1 MIHENE
7 FFYENPDMYDA
18 YLKLES
24 FRNDHISQ
32 SIEEQSD
39 KSIIVGKTNVLR
51 EQMHWNAQNNK
62 EVFHKPRISVRPM
75 II

>member
-7 FFYENPDMYDA
+7 FFYENPDMYDD

-24 FRNDHISQ
+24 FRNEYISQ
-32 SIEEQSD
+32 SIKEQSD
-39 KSIIVGKTNVLR
+39 KSIIVGKTNVLSK
-51 EQMHWNAQNNK
+51 QNNAQNNK

>member
-1 MIHENE
+1 
-7 FFYENPDMYDA
+7 MYDD
-18 YLKLES
+18 YLKFES
-24 FRNDHISQ
+24 FRNEYTSP

-39 KSIIVGKTNVLR
+39 KSIIVGKTNILN
-51 EQMHWNAQNNK
+51 EQIHWNAQNSK